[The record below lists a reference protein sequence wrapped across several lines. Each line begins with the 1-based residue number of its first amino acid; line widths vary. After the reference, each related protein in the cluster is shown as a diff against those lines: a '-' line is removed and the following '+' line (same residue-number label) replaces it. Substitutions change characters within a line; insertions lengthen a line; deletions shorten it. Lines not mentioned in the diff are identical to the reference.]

1 MTPAFALLRHPL
13 AGGGMSFHT
22 LSQFTATI
30 MMQILI
36 YFMLF
41 SNAFLC
47 GRYVAEAESVEIQQ
61 AALDAGA
68 YVPEVG
74 RNVRAGMR
82 VLEREQRD
90 GYECRLVEFA
100 VDDSSYDADGKM
112 VAGKERVR
120 AYLLVPD
127 GASRRD
133 RRPAVVMLHDHGARF
148 DIGKEKLVRP
158 IYGALPFGEKD
169 HVALSSS
176 QWIDKNFD
184 GIYFADSLAASG
196 YVVLV
201 TDALYWGERSSDQ
214 AQRWSELTYGSAE
227 QYTLESDRML
237 DAKSRKAEIKSL
249 KKAVYEG
256 QREVYADLQSRGV
269 IWAEKILCDDIASVK
284 LLAGLPYVDS
294 DRIGAFGFS
303 MGAHR
308 CWLLA
313 AFCGQVKCG
322 VALSWMT
329 SLDGYE
335 GNNASDLSMR
345 IQPMRDRIDFGD
357 IGKYLAPKPML
368 FLSGETDHLF
378 PKELVEKAFCKL
390 RSHYGSD
397 DVLYTE
403 FFDGGHYCSKKEQ
416 ARIVEFFRQAL

>member
-1 MTPAFALLRHPL
+1 MMSSWIVILVFLLL
-13 AGGGMSFHT
+13 T
-22 LSQFTATI
+22 
-30 MMQILI
+30 
-36 YFMLF
+36 
-41 SNAFLC
+41 SNF
-47 GRYVAEAESVEIQQ
+47 GVEVN
-61 AALDAGA
+61 ARGYMEE

-74 RNVRAGMR
+74 RSVRPGMR

-201 TDALYWGERSSDQ
+201 TDAQYWGERSSDQ

-256 QREVYADLQSRGV
+256 QREVYADLQSRDI
-269 IWAEKILCDDIASVK
+269 IWAEKILRDDIASVK

-294 DRIGAFGFS
+294 ARIGAFGFS

-345 IQPMRDRIDFGD
+345 IQPMRDLMDFGD

-378 PKELVEKAFCKL
+378 PKVLVEKAFCKL
-390 RSHYGSD
+390 HSHYGSD
-397 DVLYTE
+397 DILYTE